1 MSSRRKRGDP
11 SANGTAVADPDPPAT
26 EPTPESTSDPPPES
40 PTDDP
45 PAAAPKT
52 RPAVSYAANSDRTTR
67 IEVAVWPRTVTVSES
82 EEYTVY
88 SLTLTRSWRDAD
100 GTWTDSASYRPHDV
114 AVLLYLVQQAH
125 HWCLSRRTRVR
136 TPEADGDVPF

>member
-11 SANGTAVADPDPPAT
+11 PTNGTAAVLDPPAT
-26 EPTPESTSDPPPES
+26 EPTPEPPTDPPPV
-40 PTDDP
+40 
-45 PAAAPKT
+45 APKT
-52 RPAVSYAANSDRTTR
+52 RPAVSYAAHSDRTTR
-67 IEVAVWPRTVTVSES
+67 IEVAVRARTVTVSES

-88 SLTLTRSWRDAD
+88 SLTLRRSWRDAE
-100 GTWTDSASYRPHDV
+100 GTWTDNASYRPHDV

-136 TPEADGDVPF
+136 TPEEKDGDVPF